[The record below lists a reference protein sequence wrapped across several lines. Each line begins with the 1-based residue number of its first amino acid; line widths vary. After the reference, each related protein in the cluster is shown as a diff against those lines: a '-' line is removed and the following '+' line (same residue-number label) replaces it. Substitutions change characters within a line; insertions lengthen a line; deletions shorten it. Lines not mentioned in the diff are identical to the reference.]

1 MFYSK
6 ETKKMDNKGFTLIE
20 VMIVV
25 AIIGIMAGIAIPNI
39 LNWLP
44 HYRLKGATRNLVSN
58 MIKAK
63 SQAIA
68 ENTPY
73 IIAFNDIAGQD
84 TYNVTSATAVWG
96 PIELSPGHPS
106 IEYDSINFAGGQ
118 LTFRSN
124 GMINGGGG
132 NIKLKNSKGET
143 YTITVHITGAIKVS
157 K

>member
-1 MFYSK
+1 MFHSR
-6 ETKKMDNKGFTLIE
+6 KKVNNKGFTLIE
-20 VMIVV
+20 ILIVV

-39 LNWLP
+39 ISGLP
-44 HYRLKGATRNLVSN
+44 HYRLKSATRNLVSN

-63 SQAIA
+63 SQAVA

-73 IIAFNDIAGQD
+73 IIDFNDIEGQD
-84 TYNVTSATAVWG
+84 TYTISSGATVWG

-106 IEYDSINFAGGQ
+106 IEYDSIGFTGNR

-124 GMINGGGG
+124 GMVGGTGG
-132 NIKLKNSKGET
+132 NIKIKNSKGEK
-143 YTITVHITGAIKVS
+143 YTITVFITGAMKVS